1 MGLPNADVYG
11 IMRKSLV
18 GLALEQLL
26 KNKKIGKFGNL
37 YQFGKL
43 GDMGKLGSITPS
55 CFLIVY
61 DSQ

>member
-1 MGLPNADVYG
+1 MYG

-18 GLALEQLL
+18 GLDLEQLL

-43 GDMGKLGSITPS
+43 GDMGILGSITPS